1 MYVLPVSPGKS
12 HAAYSNFTST
22 YIHRRTKPA
31 MYSSV
36 SVYLSGSH
44 QPVPDES
51 VDVMLCLLCMYD
63 VCVYVGVLLAAT

>member
-1 MYVLPVSPGKS
+1 
-12 HAAYSNFTST
+12 
-22 YIHRRTKPA
+22 